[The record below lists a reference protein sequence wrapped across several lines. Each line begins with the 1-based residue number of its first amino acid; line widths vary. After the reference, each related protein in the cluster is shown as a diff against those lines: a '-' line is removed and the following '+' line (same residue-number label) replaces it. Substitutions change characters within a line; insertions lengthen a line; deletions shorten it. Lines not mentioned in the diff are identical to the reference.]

1 MFGVKAFFTIAYYD
15 SAEIAQKKAKER
27 LEKILTKIDKIKYGN
42 ENLFFGFKLDEN
54 YNLIPENR

>member
-1 MFGVKAFFTIAYYD
+1 MFGIKAFFSIAYYD

-27 LEKILTKIDKIKYGN
+27 LERILTKIDKIKYGN

-54 YNLIPENR
+54 YNLIPESK